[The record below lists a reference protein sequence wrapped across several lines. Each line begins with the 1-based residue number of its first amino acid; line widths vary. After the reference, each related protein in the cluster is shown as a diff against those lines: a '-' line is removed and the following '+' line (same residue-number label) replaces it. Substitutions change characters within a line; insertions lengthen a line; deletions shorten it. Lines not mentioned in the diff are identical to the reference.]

1 MRKED
6 LKKNYQNRIK
16 WLLLTAAA
24 TLLLS
29 GCASLEQKALDSVK
43 EVTEN
48 FTQTISNDQRIPA
61 DFVRHVDGD
70 TTVLKINGKEQK
82 VRFLLIDTPETVKP
96 NTKVQ
101 PFGMEASKRTKELLS
116 TASEITFE
124 YDEGDKTDRYG
135 RALGYIF
142 VDGTLLQKTLVSEG
156 LARVAYVK
164 EPNTKYL
171 SELEQ
176 AQEQAKSESL
186 GIWSIPGYVTG
197 RGFQP

>member
-1 MRKED
+1 MK
-6 LKKNYQNRIK
+6 LFIGKKC
-16 WLLLTAAA
+16 LLLTAA

-29 GCASLEQKALDSVK
+29 GCASLEQKAQDISK
-43 EVTEN
+43 DVTGN
-48 FTQTISNDQRIPA
+48 FTQTISNDKRIPA

-70 TTVLKINGKEQK
+70 TTVLKIEGKEHK

-101 PFGMEASKRTKELLS
+101 PYGLESSKRTKELLS

-124 YDEGDKTDRYG
+124 YDSGNKTDRYE
-135 RALGYIF
+135 RVLGYIF

-171 SELEQ
+171 LELEEE
-176 AQEQAKSESL
+176 QEKAKNESL
-186 GIWSIPGYVTG
+186 GIWSIPGYVTE
-197 RGFQP
+197 RGYK

>member
-1 MRKED
+1 MRID
-6 LKKNYQNRIK
+6 
-16 WLLLTAAA
+16 
-24 TLLLS
+24 
-29 GCASLEQKALDSVK
+29 
-43 EVTEN
+43 
-48 FTQTISNDQRIPA
+48 
-61 DFVRHVDGD
+61 
-70 TTVLKINGKEQK
+70 GKERK

-101 PFGMEASKRTKELLS
+101 PFGLEASNRTKELLS
-116 TASEITFE
+116 TATEITFE
-124 YDEGDKTDRYG
+124 YDKGDKTDRYG

-171 SELEQ
+171 EELEK
-176 AQEQAKSESL
+176 AQEQAKSQLIE
-186 GIWSIPGYVTG
+186 IWSIPGYVTE

>member
-1 MRKED
+1 MK
-6 LKKNYQNRIK
+6 LFIGKK
-16 WLLLTAAA
+16 WLLLTAA

-29 GCASLEQKALDSVK
+29 GCANFEQKVQDISK
-43 EVTEN
+43 DVTGN
-48 FTQTISNDQRIPA
+48 FTQTVSNDKRIPA

-70 TTVLKINGKEQK
+70 TTVLKIEGKEHK

-101 PFGMEASKRTKELLS
+101 PYGLESSKRTKKLLS

-124 YDEGDKTDRYG
+124 YDSGNKTDRYG
-135 RALGYIF
+135 RVLGYIF

-171 SELEQ
+171 LELEEE
-176 AQEQAKSESL
+176 QEKAKNESL
-186 GIWSIPGYVTG
+186 GIWSIPGYVTE
-197 RGFQP
+197 RGYK

>member
-1 MRKED
+1 MK
-6 LKKNYQNRIK
+6 LFIGKK
-16 WLLLTAAA
+16 WLLLAVA
-24 TLLLS
+24 TFLLS
-29 GCASLEQKALDSVK
+29 GCTNVEQKAQDFVQELEQDVY
-43 EVTEN
+43 ED
-48 FTQTISNDQRIPA
+48 FFQTISNDQRIPA

-70 TTVLKINGKEQK
+70 TTVFKIEGKEQK

-101 PFGMEASKRTKELLS
+101 PFGLEASKRTKELLS

-124 YDEGDKTDRYG
+124 YDQGDKKDRYG

-142 VDGTLLQKTLVSEG
+142 VDGTLLQKTLVREG

-171 SELEQ
+171 LELEE
-176 AQEQAKSESL
+176 AQEKAKNESL
-186 GIWSIPGYVTG
+186 GIWSIPGYVTE
-197 RGFQP
+197 RGYK

>member
-1 MRKED
+1 M
-6 LKKNYQNRIK
+6 KKLIGKK
-16 WLLLTAAA
+16 WLLLTAA

-29 GCASLEQKALDSVK
+29 GCASLEQKAHDISNDINEK
-43 EVTEN
+43 

-101 PFGMEASKRTKELLS
+101 PYGLEASKRTKELLS
-116 TASEITFE
+116 NASEITFE
-124 YDEGDKTDRYG
+124 YDKGDKTDRYG

-142 VDGTLLQKTLVSEG
+142 VDGTLLQKMLVSEG

-171 SELEQ
+171 AELEQ
-176 AQEQAKSESL
+176 ALEQAKSESL

>member
-1 MRKED
+1 M
-6 LKKNYQNRIK
+6 KKLIGKK
-16 WLLLTAAA
+16 WLGLTAVA
-24 TLLLS
+24 TFLLS
-29 GCASLEQKALDSVK
+29 GCASLEQKAQDSVK

-48 FTQTISNDQRIPA
+48 VTQTISNDQRIPA

-70 TTVLKINGKEQK
+70 TTVLKIDGKEQK

-96 NTKVQ
+96 KTKVQ
-101 PFGMEASKRTKELLS
+101 PFGLEASKRTKELLS

-124 YDEGDKTDRYG
+124 YDKGDKTDRYG
-135 RALGYIF
+135 RALGYIL

-171 SELEQ
+171 AELEQ
-176 AQEQAKSESL
+176 AQEQAKNEAL
-186 GIWSIPGYVTG
+186 GIWSIPGYVTQ
-197 RGFQP
+197 RGFSK

>member
-1 MRKED
+1 
-6 LKKNYQNRIK
+6 
-16 WLLLTAAA
+16 WLLLTAVA
-24 TLLLS
+24 TFLLS
-29 GCASLEQKALDSVK
+29 GCASLEQKAQDSVK
-43 EVTEN
+43 EVTWN

-70 TTVLKINGKEQK
+70 TTVLRIDGKERK

-101 PFGMEASKRTKELLS
+101 PFGLEASKRTKELLS

-124 YDEGDKTDRYG
+124 YDKGDKTDRYG
-135 RALGYIF
+135 RSLGYIF
-142 VDGTLLQKTLVSEG
+142 VDGTLLQKTLVGEG

-186 GIWSIPGYVTG
+186 GIWSIPGYVTDK
-197 RGFQP
+197 GFK

>member
-1 MRKED
+1 M
-6 LKKNYQNRIK
+6 KKLIGKK
-16 WLLLTAAA
+16 WLLLTAVA

-29 GCASLEQKALDSVK
+29 DCASLEQKAHDISNDINEK
-43 EVTEN
+43 

-101 PFGMEASKRTKELLS
+101 PYGLEASKRTKELLS
-116 TASEITFE
+116 NASEITFE
-124 YDEGDKTDRYG
+124 YDKGDKTDRYG

-171 SELEQ
+171 AELEQ

-186 GIWSIPGYVTG
+186 EIWSIPGYVTG

>member
-1 MRKED
+1 MK
-6 LKKNYQNRIK
+6 LFIGKK
-16 WLLLTAAA
+16 WLLLAVA
-24 TLLLS
+24 TFLLS
-29 GCASLEQKALDSVK
+29 GCTNVEQKAQDFVQELEQDVY
-43 EVTEN
+43 EG
-48 FTQTISNDQRIPA
+48 FFQTISNDQRIPA

-70 TTVLKINGKEQK
+70 TTVLKIEGKEQK

-101 PFGMEASKRTKELLS
+101 PFGLEASKRTKELLS

-124 YDEGDKTDRYG
+124 YDKGDKTDRYG

-164 EPNTKYL
+164 EPTTKYL
-171 SELEQ
+171 AELEQ
-176 AQEQAKSESL
+176 AQEQAKNESL
-186 GIWSIPGYVTG
+186 GIWSIPGYVTE
-197 RGFQP
+197 RGYK

>member
-1 MRKED
+1 M
-6 LKKNYQNRIK
+6 KKLIGKK
-16 WLLLTAAA
+16 WLLLTAVA
-24 TLLLS
+24 TFLLS
-29 GCASLEQKALDSVK
+29 GCAEQKAQDISND
-43 EVTEN
+43 VTGN
-48 FTQTISNDQRIPA
+48 FAQTISNDQRIPA
-61 DFVRHVDGD
+61 EFVRHVDGD
-70 TTVLKINGKEQK
+70 TTVLRIDGKEQK

-101 PFGMEASKRTKELLS
+101 PYGLEASKRTKELLS
-116 TASEITFE
+116 NASEITFE
-124 YDEGDKTDRYG
+124 YDKGDKTDRYG

-186 GIWSIPGYVTG
+186 GIWSIKGYVTNK
-197 RGFQP
+197 GFK

>member
-1 MRKED
+1 MK
-6 LKKNYQNRIK
+6 LFIGKK
-16 WLLLTAAA
+16 WLLLTAA

-29 GCASLEQKALDSVK
+29 GCANLEQKVQDISK
-43 EVTEN
+43 DVTGN
-48 FTQTISNDQRIPA
+48 FTQTISNDKRIPA

-70 TTVLKINGKEQK
+70 TTVLKIEGKEHK

-101 PFGMEASKRTKELLS
+101 PYGLESSKRTKELLS

-124 YDEGDKTDRYG
+124 YDSGNKTDRYG
-135 RALGYIF
+135 RVLGYIF

-171 SELEQ
+171 LELEEE
-176 AQEQAKSESL
+176 QEKAKNESL
-186 GIWSIPGYVTG
+186 GIWSIPGYVTE
-197 RGFQP
+197 RGYK

>member
-1 MRKED
+1 MGRKGVCM
-6 LKKNYQNRIK
+6 KKLNRIK

-29 GCASLEQKALDSVK
+29 GCANLEQKALDSVK
-43 EVTEN
+43 EVTGI
-48 FTQTISNDQRIPA
+48 FTQTISNDQRILA
-61 DFVRHVDGD
+61 EFVRHVDGD
-70 TTVLKINGKEQK
+70 TTVLRIDGKEQK

-101 PFGMEASKRTKELLS
+101 PYGIEASNRTKELLS

-124 YDEGDKTDRYG
+124 YDKGDKTDRYG

-142 VDGTLLQKTLVSEG
+142 VDGTLLQKTLVREG
-156 LARVAYVK
+156 LARVAYIK

-171 SELEQ
+171 LELEE
-176 AQEQAKSESL
+176 AQEKAENESL
-186 GIWSIPGYVTG
+186 GIWSIPGYVTDK
-197 RGFQP
+197 GFK